1 MKRIICYTLLILLI
15 LTACGEKVTDSSAP
29 DASEPVITDT
39 EIPLGEALDD
49 NEKPFES
56 IIYSEDIVN
65 SFGKE
70 KHISMSKENATI
82 NVLGDSISYGSN
94 AGKVYNYSWTSLF
107 KYSVNDS
114 VGTNNH
120 GFVSLLD
127 HSAGPFINEEIHTVT
142 PESGTWNFERP
153 ISYVPG
159 FCTYYSPS
167 GTGSTLL
174 FKIDRRADGF
184 KRAINGFYVHYLQL
198 PSAGSFDITIN
209 GKKITT
215 INTAGDTNYFAKT
228 AFIQIPDGLDSKLEI
243 RIAKKDAA
251 LVAIS
256 GISYAES
263 DSGTTL
269 NNYSLP
275 SLALSDIDDNTLK
288 GLCKSDYLILS
299 LGFNDAINNRKLDE
313 FKKKLSVISSAC
325 RENGTVLVVADF
337 IWQEDKEDYSTALS
351 DAAAVADGYY
361 IDLRP
366 LANISG
372 TEFLTD
378 HAHPDI
384 FGHRAIARA
393 ISYFF
398 SVPFCSE
405 VK

>member
-1 MKRIICYTLLILLI
+1 M
-15 LTACGEKVTDSSAP
+15 
-29 DASEPVITDT
+29 
-39 EIPLGEALDD
+39 
-49 NEKPFES
+49 
-56 IIYSEDIVN
+56 
-65 SFGKE
+65 
-70 KHISMSKENATI
+70 
-82 NVLGDSISYGSN
+82 
-94 AGKVYNYSWTSLF
+94 LF
-107 KYSVNDS
+107 RS
-114 VGTNNH
+114 
-120 GFVSLLD
+120 
-127 HSAGPFINEEIHTVT
+127 
-142 PESGTWNFERP
+142 
-153 ISYVPG
+153 
-159 FCTYYSPS
+159 
-167 GTGSTLL
+167 
-174 FKIDRRADGF
+174 
-184 KRAINGFYVHYLQL
+184 
-198 PSAGSFDITIN
+198 
-209 GKKITT
+209 
-215 INTAGDTNYFAKT
+215 GDTNYFAKT

-256 GISYAES
+256 GISYTES

-299 LGFNDAINNRKLDE
+299 LGFNDAINSRKLDE

-398 SVPFCSE
+398 SVPFCSG